1 MQPAQTT
8 TEIVDVEMRST
19 QTPTEIV
26 GLEMQPARTMGETVD
41 VGMQSTSSQKNHS
54 PFSILVPPTS
64 GRLSIPTQNSVGP
77 KSSMPKEP
85 SKLRFSVQPE
95 STVSP
100 ALVPESRMTQMSP
113 EMNFAPSASVPTF
126 MVTPSIPA
134 QGVPPTSGSHSASIP
149 KIDLRSTVGAQQLPA
164 FAFASPT
171 RSTVD
176 NSGVRGEV
184 RSAVK
189 TTLPVYDITL

>member
-54 PFSILVPPTS
+54 PFSILPTS